1 MPTEPIAP
9 TRTRTALTHKLNSS
23 KGAFSAAALALA
35 SGLLTAPAGQA
46 APRPAAHP
54 PVAQTVRAAAGAD
67 DVTLDF
73 VGADINDVLKAL
85 AMQTHTNVVSGTD
98 VKGPVTVS
106 LAHVS
111 LEEALDLIT
120 KLSGYQYAKVG
131 RTYVVGTPAAIQ
143 TLTASGTAQAPAVTT
158 VLSFSYSDPA
168 DLTTE
173 IKQLYPNV
181 KASTGKAVGAQATG
195 GVLVLTG
202 TSADI
207 EGVRRLVADSESM
220 ISRNIGTSHTEVYN
234 IKYVS
239 ADDLQTVLGRLVPG
253 VIITPGPTQRT
264 APIAP
269 VTADAGGATATT
281 TSYGA
286 ASGGATTAVTASL
299 PTKATTASLLLTGSD
314 ADLIRARQILTT
326 VDVRPA
332 QINFEAKITEVNLN
346 AQKNLG
352 LAYSFAGAQ
361 TRIGESA
368 NGGDNI
374 SNGPPKLGD
383 SGFPGRPFKF
393 GTFSRTALGDFVDVK
408 LDALQQNGDV
418 KLLSNPN
425 ISAVDGQP
433 AAVFIG
439 DNITYVS
446 SITSS
451 PTGQN
456 VTTAT
461 VSAGIK
467 LFVTGK
473 VNNDGYVT
481 LNVHPEVSS
490 VTFQAGIGG
499 AQLPNISSREATTT
513 LRVKDGETIAIGGL
527 ISQQDVKNI
536 QKVPLLGDLPF
547 FGQLFRD
554 TQVTHNRNEVVIFI
568 KVSIA
573 KDAA

>member
-1 MPTEPIAP
+1 MPTEPMAHAP
-9 TRTRTALTHKLNSS
+9 TLRARTKTLASN
-23 KGAFSAAALALA
+23 AAALALA
-35 SGLLTAPAGQA
+35 SGLLTAPAAQA
-46 APRPAAHP
+46 APRPVAHAP
-54 PVAQTVRAAAGAD
+54 AAQTVRAAAGAD

-85 AMQTHTNVVSGTD
+85 AMQTHTNIVSGTD
-98 VKGPVTVS
+98 VKGPITVS

-120 KLSGYQYAKVG
+120 KLSGFQYAKIG
-131 RTYVVGTPAAIQ
+131 RTYLVGTPAAVA
-143 TLTASGTAQAPAVTT
+143 TLTASGTAQAPSVTT
-158 VLSFSYSDPA
+158 VLSFSYSDPT

-181 KASTGKAVGAQATG
+181 KASTGKAAGGQAGG

-202 TSADI
+202 TGDDI
-207 EGVRRLVADSESM
+207 EGVRRLVADSEAM

-234 IKYVS
+234 IRYVS
-239 ADDLQTVLGRLVPG
+239 ADDLQAVLSRLVPG

-264 APIAP
+264 APVAP
-269 VTADAGGATATT
+269 ATADAGGTTATT

-286 ASGGATTAVTASL
+286 AAGGTTTAVTANL
-299 PTKATTASLLLTGSD
+299 PTKPTTSSLLLTGSD
-314 ADLIRARQILTT
+314 ADLTRARQVLTT

-361 TRIGESA
+361 TRIGESGA
-368 NGGDNI
+368 GGDNI

-393 GTFSRTALGDFVDVK
+393 GTFSRTALGDLVDVK

-573 KDAA
+573 KDAI

>member
-1 MPTEPIAP
+1 MSTNTIAH
-9 TRTRTALTHKLNSS
+9 TKKLACN
-23 KGAFSAAALALA
+23 AAALALA
-35 SGLLTAPAGQA
+35 SGLLTPQLTQA
-46 APRPAAHP
+46 APRPAPHSPA
-54 PVAQTVRAAAGAD
+54 AQTLRAAANSAS

-73 VGADINDVLKAL
+73 VAADINDVLKAL
-85 AMQTHTNVVSGTD
+85 AMQTRTNIVSGTD
-98 VKGPVTVS
+98 VKGPITVS

-131 RTYVVGTPAAIQ
+131 RTYVVGTPTAIQ

-158 VLSFSYSDPA
+158 VISFSYSDPA
-168 DLTTE
+168 DLVGE

-181 KASTGKAVGAQATG
+181 RSSTGKAAGGQAGG
-195 GVLVLTG
+195 GVLVITG
-202 TSADI
+202 TADDV
-207 EGVRRLVADSESM
+207 EGVRRLVADSEAA

-234 IKYVS
+234 IKYAS

-253 VIITPGPTQRT
+253 VIITPGPTQRA
-264 APIAP
+264 APQAP
-269 VTADAGGATATT
+269 ATADAGGTTATT
-281 TSYGA
+281 TAYGA
-286 ASGGATTAVTASL
+286 AAGGTTTSVTGNL
-299 PTKATTASLLLTGSD
+299 PTKATTSSLLLTGSE
-314 ADLIRARQILTT
+314 ADLARARQILTT

-352 LAYSFAGAQ
+352 LAYSFAGAR
-361 TRIGESA
+361 TRIGEGA
-368 NGGDNI
+368 DNI
-374 SNGPPKLGD
+374 AKGPPTLGD
-383 SGFPGRPFKF
+383 SGYPGRPFKF

-408 LDALQQNGDV
+408 LDALQQNGDI

-439 DNITYVS
+439 DNITYIS

-490 VTFQAGIGG
+490 VTFGVGIGG

-527 ISQQDVKNI
+527 ISQQDVKSI

-554 TQVTHNRNEVVIFI
+554 TQVTHNRNEIVIFI

-573 KDAA
+573 KDTV

>member
-1 MPTEPIAP
+1 MPTITIAQ
-9 TRTRTALTHKLNSS
+9 TKFLTAHTKTL
-23 KGAFSAAALALA
+23 AFNAAALALA
-35 SGLLTAPAGQA
+35 SGLLAPQMVQA
-46 APRPAAHP
+46 APRPATHGPA
-54 PVAQTVRAAAGAD
+54 AQTIRAAVGAD

-98 VKGPVTVS
+98 VKGPITVS

-131 RTYVVGTPAAIQ
+131 RTYVIGTPATIQ
-143 TLTASGTAQAPAVTT
+143 TLAAAGTAQAPAVTT

-168 DLTTE
+168 DLTGE

-181 KASTGKAVGAQATG
+181 KASTGKAAGGQAGG

-202 TSADI
+202 TADDI
-207 EGVRRLVADSESM
+207 EGVRRLVGDSEAM
-220 ISRNIGTSHTEVYN
+220 ISRNVGTSHTEVYN

-239 ADDLQTVLGRLVPG
+239 ADDLQTVLARLVPG

-264 APIAP
+264 APVAP
-269 VTADAGGATATT
+269 ATADASGTTATT

-286 ASGGATTAVTASL
+286 AAGGTTTSVTANL
-299 PTKATTASLLLTGSD
+299 PIKATTSSLLLTGSD
-314 ADLIRARQILTT
+314 ADLTRAQRVLTT

-332 QINFEAKITEVNLN
+332 QINFEAKITEVDLN

-361 TRIGESA
+361 TRIGESGG
-368 NGGDNI
+368 GGDNI
-374 SNGPPKLGD
+374 TAGPPKLGD
-383 SGFPGRPFKF
+383 SGYSGRPFKF

-439 DNITYVS
+439 DNITYIS

-481 LNVHPEVSS
+481 LNIHPEVSS
-490 VTFQAGIGG
+490 VTFRVGIGG
-499 AQLPNISSREATTT
+499 AQLPDISSREATTT
-513 LRVKDGETIAIGGL
+513 LRVKDGDTIAIGGL
-527 ISQQDVKNI
+527 ISQQDVKSI
-536 QKVPLLGDLPF
+536 QKIPILGDLPF

-573 KDAA
+573 KDMA

>member
-1 MPTEPIAP
+1 MPTITIAQ
-9 TRTRTALTHKLNSS
+9 TKFLTAHTKTL
-23 KGAFSAAALALA
+23 AFNAAALALA
-35 SGLLTAPAGQA
+35 SGLLAPQMVQA
-46 APRPAAHP
+46 APRPATHGPA
-54 PVAQTVRAAAGAD
+54 AQTIRAAVGAD

-98 VKGPVTVS
+98 VKGPITVS

-131 RTYVVGTPAAIQ
+131 RTYVIGTPATIQ
-143 TLTASGTAQAPAVTT
+143 TLAAAGTAQAPAVTT

-168 DLTTE
+168 DLTGE

-181 KASTGKAVGAQATG
+181 KASTGKAAGGQAGG

-202 TSADI
+202 TADDI
-207 EGVRRLVADSESM
+207 EGVRRLVGDSEAM
-220 ISRNIGTSHTEVYN
+220 ISRNVGTSHTEVYN

-239 ADDLQTVLGRLVPG
+239 ADDLQTVLARLVPG

-264 APIAP
+264 APVAP
-269 VTADAGGATATT
+269 ATADAGGTTATT

-286 ASGGATTAVTASL
+286 AAGGTTTSVMANL
-299 PTKATTASLLLTGSD
+299 PIKATTSSLLLTGSD
-314 ADLIRARQILTT
+314 ADLTRAQRVLTT

-332 QINFEAKITEVNLN
+332 QINFEAKITEVDLN

-361 TRIGESA
+361 TRIGESGG
-368 NGGDNI
+368 GGDNI
-374 SNGPPKLGD
+374 TAGPPKLGD
-383 SGFPGRPFKF
+383 SGYSGRPFKF

-439 DNITYVS
+439 DNITYIS

-481 LNVHPEVSS
+481 LNIHPEVSS
-490 VTFQAGIGG
+490 VTFRVGIGG
-499 AQLPNISSREATTT
+499 AQLPDISSREATTT
-513 LRVKDGETIAIGGL
+513 LRVKDGDTIAIGGL
-527 ISQQDVKNI
+527 ISQQDVKSI
-536 QKVPLLGDLPF
+536 QKIPILGDLPF

-573 KDAA
+573 KDMA

>member
-1 MPTEPIAP
+1 MPTITIAQ
-9 TRTRTALTHKLNSS
+9 TKFLTAHTKTL
-23 KGAFSAAALALA
+23 AFNAAALALA
-35 SGLLTAPAGQA
+35 SGLLAPQMAQA
-46 APRPAAHP
+46 APRPAAHGP
-54 PVAQTVRAAAGAD
+54 AAQTIRAAVGAD

-98 VKGPVTVS
+98 VKGPITVS

-131 RTYVVGTPAAIQ
+131 RTYVIGTPATIQ
-143 TLTASGTAQAPAVTT
+143 TLAAAGTAQAPAVTT

-168 DLTTE
+168 DLTGE

-181 KASTGKAVGAQATG
+181 KASTGKAAGGQAGG

-202 TSADI
+202 TADDI
-207 EGVRRLVADSESM
+207 EGVRRLVGDSEAV
-220 ISRNIGTSHTEVYN
+220 ISRNVGTSHTEVYN

-239 ADDLQTVLGRLVPG
+239 ADDLQTVLARLVPG

-264 APIAP
+264 APVAP
-269 VTADAGGATATT
+269 ATADAGGATATT

-286 ASGGATTAVTASL
+286 AAGGTTTSVTANL
-299 PTKATTASLLLTGSD
+299 PTKATTSSLLLTGSD
-314 ADLIRARQILTT
+314 ADLTRAQRVLTT

-332 QINFEAKITEVNLN
+332 QINFEAKITEVDLN

-361 TRIGESA
+361 TRIGESGG
-368 NGGDNI
+368 GGDNI
-374 SNGPPKLGD
+374 TAGPPKLGD
-383 SGFPGRPFKF
+383 SGYPGRPFKF

-439 DNITYVS
+439 DNITYIS

-481 LNVHPEVSS
+481 LNIHPEVSS
-490 VTFQAGIGG
+490 VTFRVGIGG
-499 AQLPNISSREATTT
+499 AQLPDISSREATTT
-513 LRVKDGETIAIGGL
+513 LRVKDGDTIAIGGL
-527 ISQQDVKNI
+527 ISQQDVKSI
-536 QKVPLLGDLPF
+536 QKVPILGDLPF

-573 KDAA
+573 KDVA